1 MSNSGNRSIMQI
13 RDVYKTYVMGEVE
26 VRVLRGIDLDVH
38 AQELLVILG
47 ESGSG
52 KSTLMNLIGGIDTA
66 SSGSLVFE
74 GSDLS
79 NLSERALTNY
89 RRTAVGFV
97 FQFYNLVPTLTA
109 LENVN
114 VAAEVADHPLDP
126 AETLRLVG
134 LGDRTDHFPAQ
145 LSGGEQQRVAIA
157 RALVG
162 RPRLLLC
169 DEPTGALDHET
180 SIVVLDLLQ
189 HLCRETGTTV
199 VLITH
204 ARPISGL
211 ADRTIFLVDGKVARI
226 DRNATPQAAKDLAW

>member
-1 MSNSGNRSIMQI
+1 MTESGNGSIMQL

-26 VRVLRGIDLDVH
+26 VRVLRGIDLDIH

-52 KSTLMNLIGGIDTA
+52 KSTLMNLIGGIDSPT
-66 SSGSLVFE
+66 SGSLLFD

-79 NLSERALTNY
+79 TLTPRALTDY
-89 RRTAVGFV
+89 RRNAVGFV

-114 VAAEVADHPLDP
+114 VAAEVAEDPLDP
-126 AETLRLVG
+126 LETLSLVG
-134 LGDRTDHFPAQ
+134 LGDRKDHFPAQ

-180 SIVVLDLLQ
+180 TTVVLDLLQ

-211 ADRTIFLVDGKVARI
+211 ADRVVQLVDGKVARV
-226 DRNATPQAAKDLAW
+226 DVNERPRAAQDLAW